1 MRFLNRLRAMIGLGD
16 ATLRLSEATSRR
28 RMVADDAARDERLGD
43 VVGQTQRAQE
53 HAQALLALT
62 RVDVVDP
69 VTVRPDGWPT

>member
-1 MRFLNRLRAMIGLGD
+1 MIGLGD